1 MTVSGLLVRYLIDT
15 PGMPGMTAQQA
26 PDSHDTTAQYAVAL
40 HGSDGITGTG
50 RVETAVVTQPGAE
63 QQTVTA
69 Y

>member
-1 MTVSGLLVRYLIDT
+1 
-15 PGMPGMTAQQA
+15 MPGMTAQQA